1 MTFSIPS
8 WATPWRSP
16 APAPERRGPK
26 IAVIGNCQ
34 AEGVAQVLQLLMPDA
49 QVELQLIAHL
59 QRRFGDH
66 DGLAQHLRDSDFV
79 FSHFFW
85 LASFPG
91 GNTIDLQRK
100 LPRLRMFPVVVFPAF
115 HPDMIY
121 VGDIASLR
129 LSALVHGPL
138 GPSHSAI
145 ALFGF
150 LEGLSVEATLGLYT
164 GAVFERLGYHRAW
177 DEGAAH
183 LLGAAREVGFGLEAE
198 FVRWQRRGCFMHD
211 SNHPKLHVLADIAT
225 RLAVEAGLQPLD
237 LAAEEYL
244 PDLLVEE
251 ALWPVYPAIASHYG
265 VSAQDM
271 FRAKTAKG
279 RPPRLYDLKSFVAES
294 FARYAQVPREQLRAD
309 RIEAWRGDPGIR
321 ALFRSAG
328 GA

>member
-1 MTFSIPS
+1 M
-8 WATPWRSP
+8 
-16 APAPERRGPK
+16 
-26 IAVIGNCQ
+26 
-34 AEGVAQVLQLLMPDA
+34 LQLLLPDA
-49 QVELQLIAHL
+49 RVELHLIAHL
-59 QRRFGDH
+59 KQRFGDQ
-66 DGLAQHLRDSDFV
+66 DGLARHLRDSDHV

-91 GNTIDLQRK
+91 GNTLDLQRK

-150 LEGLSVEATLGLYT
+150 LEGLSIEETLGLYD

-177 DEGAAH
+177 DEGTAH
-183 LLGAAREVGFGLEAE
+183 LLMAAREVGFGLETE
-198 FVRWQRRGCFMHD
+198 LTRWQRRGCFMHD
-211 SNHPKLHVLADIAT
+211 SNHPKLHVLADIAR
-225 RLAVEAGLQPLD
+225 RLAVEAGLGPLD
-237 LAAEEYL
+237 LAAEDYL

-251 ALWPVYPAIASHYG
+251 ALWPVYPAIAAHYG
-265 VSAQDM
+265 VKAQPL
-271 FRAKTAKG
+271 FRAKAVRG
-279 RPPRLYDLKSFVAES
+279 RPPRLYNLKGFVTES
-294 FARYAQVPREQLRAD
+294 FARYAQVPREQLGAE
-309 RIEAWRGDPGIR
+309 RITAWRADPGIR
-321 ALFRSAG
+321 ALFASAR